1 MRRSTAEASQSY
13 NTSRVS
19 HFGELSNECL
29 NLDRLFRHAVG
40 KAAVGRPFCLVESE
54 VSGQLLHGLPCHWS
68 SFKPYDFGKP
78 SKLKHLEQL
87 P

>member
-1 MRRSTAEASQSY
+1 MRNGMRRSTAEASQSY

-40 KAAVGRPFCLVESE
+40 KAAVG
-54 VSGQLLHGLPCHWS
+54 QLLHGLPCHWS